1 MENVSSDLIA
11 IIWLAFAA
19 VGIGLLIA
27 GATKKVVVYY
37 DGADMAVSAFGVF
50 LPVVALW
57 MFSLTPFE
65 STVFNWMFHWLLA
78 PSTGIVGLVCVCCN
92 FRSACHYNRSATLGV
107 LVGIFKVVFVAFT
120 IIVIIGQISKHAYA
134 LD

>member
-65 STVFNWMFHWLLA
+65 STVFNWMFV
-78 PSTGIVGLVCVCCN
+78 SGL
-92 FRSACHYNRSATLGV
+92 TLTAYP
-107 LVGIFKVVFVAFT
+107 AFECRAIT
-120 IIVIIGQISKHAYA
+120 PA
-134 LD
+134 